1 MKRLGPYFLSLGLL
15 CIAVLTSAQS
25 TYQYNEST
33 ANFFNPER
41 GMYRYFEARTADG
54 YLSLDSLELEGLKA
68 TDQLSLIYRIFYLD
82 GFYNDPISPEILALI
97 EDDFRLLRDVGFKA
111 IVRFAY
117 TDTLDYDV
125 NDFPLPPFDDTPDPD
140 LVFQHITQLGPI
152 LAANSDV
159 ILTLHN
165 GFYGIWGENY
175 YSDDFGSLYQAPIS
189 PEQQQ
194 LRDSITDTL
203 LNVLP
208 LDRTVSVRYPYL
220 KTGFLGLTMPD
231 DSLTSATAFQGTP
244 ISRIAYHND
253 CFLADFN
260 DYTFAD
266 TLTEKPYWEA
276 ESRYVLMGG
285 ETCRDTAEF
294 TQCTNALSEM
304 ERFHWT
310 YLNDGYH
317 PDVLQRWVTEGCMD
331 EIRRNLGYRLVLREA
346 TLPDL
351 IQQNQTFSLSLDIE
365 NVGWAAPMLP
375 RGAELVLRDTVSQ
388 AEFTI
393 VLTGIDLRR
402 CGGGQLCTYDLNLI
416 TDNTI
421 PPGDYDLF
429 LFLPDGRSTLREDPN
444 FAIRLANE
452 GLWETE
458 TGFNDLQ
465 HTATIIT
472 VTECKVDTT
481 ISVGPITSGI
491 YRASNDLTVE
501 AAVATGANVRFEAG
515 NSIRFLPGFS
525 YTATAGSEMVAVIQD
540 CTPEPEMLQSK
551 PEAAEKFETAMVE
564 RSVPPSLKI
573 WPNPTSGAVDLR
585 LDSESTDVVP
595 AILLDAFG
603 RRIQQMSLLPG
614 QTTSLN
620 LKDLSRGMYFLMWR
634 DDEGKRHTEKLIRK

>member
-1 MKRLGPYFLSLGLL
+1 MGLL
-15 CIAVLTSAQS
+15 CMAVLSSAQS
-25 TYQYNEST
+25 VYQYTEST
-33 ANFFNPER
+33 TNFFNPER

-54 YLSLDSLELEGLKA
+54 YLALDSLELEGLKA
-68 TDQLSLIYRIFYLD
+68 TEQLSLIYRVFYLD
-82 GFYNDPISPEILALI
+82 GFYNDPISPAVLALI
-97 EDDFRLLRDVGFKA
+97 EDDFRLLRDVGLKA

-117 TDTLDYDV
+117 TDTLDYDI
-125 NDFPLPPFDDTPDPD
+125 NDFPLPPFDDAPDTD
-140 LVFQHITQLGPI
+140 LVFEHITQLAPI
-152 LAANSDV
+152 LETNSDV
-159 ILTLHN
+159 ILTVHN

-203 LNVLP
+203 LNILP
-208 LDRTVSVRYPYL
+208 ADRMVSVRYPYL
-220 KTGFLGLTMPD
+220 KTNFLGLNIPA

-244 ISRIAYHND
+244 ISRIGYHND

-285 ETCRDTAEF
+285 ETCRDTVDF
-294 TQCTNALSEM
+294 TQCTNAVAEM

-317 PDVLQRWVTEGCMD
+317 PDVLARWVTEGCMD
-331 EIRRNLGYRLVLREA
+331 EIRQKLGYRLVLQEA
-346 TLPDL
+346 TLPNVIEQDQL
-351 IQQNQTFSLSLDIE
+351 FSLSLEIE

-375 RGAELVLRDTVSQ
+375 RGAELVLRDTVTD

-393 VLTGIDLRR
+393 VLTDIDLRR
-402 CGGGQLCTYDLNLI
+402 CGGGQVCTYELDL
-416 TDNTI
+416 TATNTI

-444 FAIRLANE
+444 FAIRLAND
-452 GLWETE
+452 GLWEAE

-481 ISVGPITSGI
+481 ISTGPITSGI

-501 AAVATGANVRFEAG
+501 AAVADGANVRFEAG

-525 YTATAGSEMVAVIQD
+525 VSSTTGSEMVAVIQD
-540 CTPEPEMLQSK
+540 CTPEPEMLQSE
-551 PEAAEKFETAMVE
+551 PEADAKFETAIAE
-564 RSVPPSLKI
+564 RPMHHSLKI
-573 WPNPTSGAVDLR
+573 WPNPTSGAVDLI
-585 LDSESTDVVP
+585 LESESEDAVP

-603 RRIQQMSLLPG
+603 RRIEQMNLLPG
-614 QTTSLN
+614 QTTSLD
-620 LKDLSRGMYFLMWR
+620 LGELSRGMYFLMWR
-634 DDEGKRHTEKLIRK
+634 DDTGKQHTEKLIRK